1 MWQSIVDAAPR
12 IAEGLWITV
21 LYTAL
26 GAVTA
31 FVISFIFG
39 LMALS
44 PRMWVRGISRTIVE
58 FFRGTSLVIQLLW
71 FAFVLPQ
78 LELGFKLE
86 PIGAAAFALAFNFGA
101 YGSEIVRGA
110 INAVPKAQW
119 EATVALSLS
128 PALRMRRIILPQAF
142 PEMVPPFANLLVQM
156 LKGSSLLFLIGIT
169 DLTFQVNQLRDDV
182 DTLVVFALALVIY
195 FILAQ
200 VLIALMR
207 ILESRTAARVGRG
220 PAFAK
225 LAARIDQ
232 QQVAP
237 GTGAGAV

>member
-1 MWQSIVDAAPR
+1 MWQEIVEAAPVIGR
-12 IAEGLWITV
+12 GIGVTL

-31 FVISFIFG
+31 FVISFVFG

-44 PRMWVRGISRTIVE
+44 SRIWVRGISRTIVE

-86 PIGAAAFALAFNFGA
+86 PIGAATLALAFNFGA

-119 EATVALSLS
+119 EATTALSLS
-128 PALRMRRIILPQAF
+128 PAKRMRRIILPQAF
-142 PEMVPPFANLLVQM
+142 PEMMPPFANLLVQM
-156 LKGSSLLFLIGIT
+156 LKGSSLLFFIGIT
-169 DLTFQVNQLRDDV
+169 DLTFEIQQLRDDIGS
-182 DTLVVFALALVIY
+182 LVAYSLALAIY

-200 VLIALMR
+200 ILVGLMR
-207 ILESRTAARVGRG
+207 IVERRAAAKVGRG
-220 PAFAK
+220 PLFAK
-225 LAARIDQ
+225 RAAKTWSQ
-232 QQVAP
+232 PVAP
-237 GTGAGAV
+237 TAGAGP

>member
-1 MWQSIVDAAPR
+1 VFSELAEAAPLL
-12 IAEGLWITV
+12 AEGIVVTL

-26 GAVTA
+26 GAVAA
-31 FVISFIFG
+31 FVISFVFG

-44 PRMWVRGISRTIVE
+44 PYLWVRGISRTIVE

-86 PIGAAAFALAFNFGA
+86 PIGAATFALAFNFGA

-128 PALRMRRIILPQAF
+128 PVQRMRRIILPQAF

-156 LKGSSLLFLIGIT
+156 LKGSSLLFFIGIT
-169 DLTFQVNQLRDDV
+169 ELTFEVQQLRDELGSL
-182 DTLVVFALALVIY
+182 TAYSLALVIY

-200 VLIALMR
+200 LLVALMR
-207 ILESRTAARVGRG
+207 IVERRASAKVGRG
-220 PAFAK
+220 PGFAK
-225 LAARIDQ
+225 QAARMDQ
-232 QQVAP
+232 HQVAP
-237 GTGAGAV
+237 TGTAV

>member
-1 MWQSIVDAAPR
+1 MWQELVDAAPF
-12 IAEGLWITV
+12 IGEGIVITL

-31 FVISFIFG
+31 FVISFVFG

-78 LELGFKLE
+78 LELGFRLE
-86 PIGAAAFALAFNFGA
+86 PIGAATVALAFNFGA

-128 PALRMRRIILPQAF
+128 PLLRMRRIILPQAF

-156 LKGSSLLFLIGIT
+156 LKGSSLLFFIGIT
-169 DLTFQVNQLRDDV
+169 DLTFQMNELRNDIGS
-182 DTLVVFALALVIY
+182 LQAYSLALIIY

-200 VLIALMR
+200 LLVALMR
-207 ILESRTAARVGRG
+207 IVERRAAAKVGRG
-220 PAFAK
+220 PKFAK
-225 LAARIDQ
+225 QTAAAQGRTA
-232 QQVAP
+232 VAS
-237 GTGAGAV
+237 T